1 MCFVPGNAS
10 IFLRK
15 AGIKFMKGNR
25 QAAAVLLGVLLALPH
40 TGVQSMAA
48 VQLPVLYEAGEDE
61 EEGVITEV
69 TTTVDDNK
77 TIVVERVLRQDGTED
92 VNETVTEELES
103 GTIVTEKLESTNVN
117 ASLVITRTYD
127 TDDAIMNT
135 NAVVY
140 IGVSSLNNDSC
151 VTRKIPE
158 SFIEFLKEA
167 NIKNVELC
175 AGQPAVTGVK
185 GNGKPKMLVK
195 VIVPKTGGISVKKV
209 TIPKESISSAV
220 KDGRK
225 LVVKIASKDP
235 LKSYTVTMPQSEMA
249 KVSGGISVA
258 VKTGKVPEM
267 ASGMKSKVQSILSAN
282 GIKEEYTY
290 TVSIDTVSIAGDKTK
305 TGTGIKV
312 TTPVLFT
319 SVKPGS
325 SVYIYHYNNST
336 GRLEEIANSR
346 KNITSSGMAAFEG
359 YIGRDYVV
367 TSKELKG
374 KNVVTLLG
382 GSDISFNKLAV
393 KKGSSIKINTSL
405 ATGLVKKTG
414 LKAAVPYGSQAAV
427 IKYKSSDSKVAGV
440 SKDGVVK
447 AKSKGKAVITVQVK
461 LAGGKVKTVS
471 KNITVK

>member
-151 VTRKIPE
+151 VTKRIPE

-258 VKTGKVPEM
+258 VKTGKVPEI
-267 ASGMKSKVQSILSAN
+267 Q
-282 GIKEEYTY
+282 Y
-290 TVSIDTVSIAGDKTK
+290 
-305 TGTGIKV
+305 
-312 TTPVLFT
+312 
-319 SVKPGS
+319 
-325 SVYIYHYNNST
+325 
-336 GRLEEIANSR
+336 
-346 KNITSSGMAAFEG
+346 
-359 YIGRDYVV
+359 
-367 TSKELKG
+367 
-374 KNVVTLLG
+374 
-382 GSDISFNKLAV
+382 
-393 KKGSSIKINTSL
+393 
-405 ATGLVKKTG
+405 
-414 LKAAVPYGSQAAV
+414 Q
-427 IKYKSSDSKVAGV
+427 
-440 SKDGVVK
+440 
-447 AKSKGKAVITVQVK
+447 
-461 LAGGKVKTVS
+461 
-471 KNITVK
+471 

>member
-127 TDDAIMNT
+127 TNDAIMNT

-167 NIKNVELC
+167 NIK
-175 AGQPAVTGVK
+175 
-185 GNGKPKMLVK
+185 
-195 VIVPKTGGISVKKV
+195 I
-209 TIPKESISSAV
+209 
-220 KDGRK
+220 
-225 LVVKIASKDP
+225 
-235 LKSYTVTMPQSEMA
+235 
-249 KVSGGISVA
+249 
-258 VKTGKVPEM
+258 KTGKVPEM

-282 GIKEEYTY
+282 GIKEEDTY

-319 SVKPGS
+319 SVKPGN

-346 KNITSSGMAAFEG
+346 KNITGSGTAAFEG

-405 ATGLVKKTG
+405 ATGLVEKTG